1 MNEILAIL
9 AVVFDTERMPDSSS
23 QDWEQMADEEIA
35 ENHLIDFLFD
45 PKYAISD
52 IYTSFDQILQL
63 GIKFLYMDTKDI
75 TILIN
80 ERKKKNTE
88 EEKKK
93 RELFEFDVGKE
104 KEQAKMRRELEQA
117 YEREKSKVSQSR
129 IISYALTLKYSR

>member
-1 MNEILAIL
+1 M
-9 AVVFDTERMPDSSS
+9 T
-23 QDWEQMADEEIA
+23 DEEIA

-45 PKYAISD
+45 PKFVVGD

-80 ERKKKNTE
+80 ERKRKNTE

-117 YEREKSKVSQSR
+117 YEREKSKVSHS
-129 IISYALTLKYSR
+129 